1 MILKIKS
8 MRAVG
13 LSLAVMLLV
22 LAGVIWWKFA
32 GYSQVSIINI
42 ANFNSRLQP
51 MTTAGHDGLEQYS
64 FGGAAWLGAA
74 VSQLKRSQPQAL
86 LTETGDLVMGS
97 WWRLWSGEP
106 EFKVCARLGVQAG
119 ALGNHELNLGLDHL
133 KDAVSRN
140 GTFPLLATN
149 IEFDDPEMGAL
160 FQKSLIVTSGDGLKV
175 GFLSLVPPRLVT
187 LIRGNGGVTIDP
199 DLQGVARRTIAELR
213 AKGAE
218 AIVLLSHSSLD
229 EDLALA
235 GAVSGLALIITGDAS
250 YGAEPALNWVPGP
263 NRWRTAVLTS
273 GDSIKTLSVAN
284 VALHRGRPQPDRSG
298 LETVPVNMSLT
309 PDPEVAALVAGFE
322 NQMDELLNQP
332 IGVFSSAV
340 DARKSHLRTGQ
351 AELGNFMTD
360 AMRWRTGADVALIN
374 AGGIRGDRIYPSGPV
389 SIRTIYEIAPFQN
402 EIVIKE
408 MTGKQ
413 IHRMLTYSAS
423 ALVGE
428 HDNYES
434 ANRLYPGGYLQF
446 SGLTVTLALGAIN
459 HPALISDDGRLLSP
473 GNRIKYVGV
482 ADGAAWTSLNDG
494 DVYTVAMPDFL
505 AAGGDKYKF
514 LAEIPGFNTQ
524 VLDSDALI
532 DFFRSLPD
540 GRFHPA
546 LDDRLKIEGLE
557 TDR

>member
-1 MILKIKS
+1 MGMKIKT

-13 LSLAVMLLV
+13 LSLAIMLIV
-22 LAGVIWWKFA
+22 LGGVIWWKFT
-32 GYSQVSIINI
+32 GYSRVTIINI

-51 MTTAGHDGLEQYS
+51 MTTAGSDGLEQYS
-64 FGGAAWLGAA
+64 FGGAAWLSAA
-74 VSQLKRSQPQAL
+74 IDQLRENRPEAL
-86 LTETGDLVMGS
+86 VTETGDLVMGS

-106 EFKVCARLGVQAG
+106 EFKVCAMLRVAAG
-119 ALGNHELNLGLDHL
+119 MLGNHEFNLGLEHL
-133 KDAVSRN
+133 KEAVSRN
-140 GTFPLLATN
+140 GSFPLLATN
-149 IEFDDPEMGAL
+149 IHFEDPELEGL
-160 FQKSLIVTSGDGLKV
+160 FEKSLILTAPDGLKV

-187 LIRGNGGVTIDP
+187 LIRGAGAVRIDP
-199 DLQGVARRTIAELR
+199 DLKGVAEKTIAEL
-213 AKGAE
+213 KGQGAE

-235 GAVSGLALIITGDAS
+235 AQVSGLSLIVTGDAG
-250 YGAEPALNWVPGP
+250 YGLEPAIRWAPGP

-273 GDSIKTLSVAN
+273 GDSVKTLSAVT
-284 VALHRGRPQPDRSG
+284 VTLHRGKPQPDRSS
-298 LETVPVNMSLT
+298 LETVPVTMSLT
-309 PDPEVAALVAGFE
+309 PDPVIAEVVSGFE

-332 IGVFSSAV
+332 IGVFTSAV

-360 AMRWRTGADVALIN
+360 AMRWRTGADVAVVN

-389 SIRTIYEIAPFQN
+389 SIRTIYEILPFQN
-402 EIVIKE
+402 EIIIKE

-423 ALVGE
+423 ALIGE
-428 HDNYES
+428 DDQYES
-434 ANRLYPGGYLQF
+434 ATRLYPGGFIHY
-446 SGLTVTLALGAIN
+446 SGLMVTMALGAIN
-459 HPALISDDGRLLSP
+459 NPALVDDEGNLLSP

-482 ADGAAWTSLNDG
+482 VDGADWTSLNDG

-505 AAGGDKYKF
+505 ASGGDKYKF
-514 LAEIPGFNTQ
+514 LADITGYDPQ
-524 VLDSDALI
+524 IIDADVLI

-546 LDDRLKIEGLE
+546 LDDRLKIEGRSG
-557 TDR
+557 DR